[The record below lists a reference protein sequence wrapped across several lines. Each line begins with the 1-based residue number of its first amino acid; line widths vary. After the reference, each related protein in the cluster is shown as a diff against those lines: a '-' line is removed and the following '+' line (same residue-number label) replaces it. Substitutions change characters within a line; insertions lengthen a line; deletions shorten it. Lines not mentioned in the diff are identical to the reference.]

1 VKALIIDDEKYTRE
15 GIIRKIDW
23 NRLGITQVEEAE
35 DGVQGIEKAAIVVP
49 DLVIC
54 DINMPKKN
62 GIECVYE
69 ILALLPSCKIIF
81 LSGYSDKAYL
91 KSAIRL
97 RAMDY
102 IEKPLDIRELTKVIE
117 KTVHLIKQERG
128 EQADPFDLIQKL
140 GQGQCQLAEV
150 QEKLPM
156 LGHSF
161 PVDGEY
167 RVIAIKCYHTSEAAS
182 RIQPEQLELLW
193 RERLHNFALHMITG
207 YNEEGLLLIYL
218 HLSKS
223 FNHAYLCEQMIK
235 AQESILHECNQWSHG
250 SHGSHGLHITIGMG
264 AKVSGLERLPNS
276 EKSALLA
283 AEQDFI
289 LGHDQLICNEG
300 ADGELNY
307 GDMAEFPLFF
317 SYIHQ
322 LKIEESISVLQSFEA
337 KCRQHLPMDVVFIKK
352 MFMNTALQLL
362 QLAKQNGW
370 IQHDNSKDSDKLNQ
384 FNNVQT
390 LAEMIVLMEN
400 LVNNYVIHSG
410 DNQTLLIRKVFSYI
424 NSHYLD
430 NCSIDN
436 VARSVGMNSAYL
448 CVLFKKQTGMTV
460 NQYMT
465 KIKLE
470 RAQELLK
477 DPTIKIYEIAQM
489 AGYQDHNYFARIFR
503 KLTGY
508 SPSEYRERRIT

>member
-1 VKALIIDDEKYTRE
+1 MKALIIDDEKYTRE

-35 DGVQGIEKAAIVVP
+35 DGEQGVETAAMLVP

-69 ILALLPSCKIIF
+69 ILSLLPSCKIIF

-117 KTVHLIKQERG
+117 KTVHLIKQERN
-128 EQADPFDLIQKL
+128 ELADPLSLIQKL

-150 QEKLPM
+150 QEKLQM

-161 PVDGEY
+161 PMNGEY
-167 RVIAIKCYHTSEAAS
+167 RAVAIKCYHTSEAAN
-182 RIQPEQLELLW
+182 RIKPEQLERLW
-193 RERLHNFALHMITG
+193 RERLHRFALHMITG
-207 YNEEGLLLIYL
+207 HNEEGVLLAYL

-223 FNHAYLCEQMIK
+223 FNHADVCEQMIK
-235 AQESILHECNQWSHG
+235 AQGSILQEWSHG
-250 SHGSHGLHITIGMG
+250 IHLTIGVG
-264 AKVSGLERLPNS
+264 AKVSGLERMHIS
-276 EKSALLA
+276 EKSALLT

-289 LGHDQLICNEG
+289 LGHDQLICNDG
-300 ADGELNY
+300 AEGELYY
-307 GDMAEFPLFF
+307 GDMADFQLFF
-317 SYIHQ
+317 SCIHQ
-322 LKIEESISVLQSFEA
+322 LKVKEAISVLQSFEA
-337 KCRQHLPMDVVFIKK
+337 KCKQHLPMDVVFVKK
-352 MFMNTALQLL
+352 MFMNMTLQLM

-370 IQHDNSKDSDKLNQ
+370 IQSDSLKDSEKLSQ
-384 FNNVQT
+384 FNNVRT

-410 DNQTLLIRKVFSYI
+410 DNQTLLIRKVISYI

-470 RAQELLK
+470 KAQELLK